1 MASMLILV
9 HLNLDNKILGGGFK
23 DLFYFHPYN
32 LGEME
37 SILMSI
43 FFNWVG
49 KKPPTSKRHC
59 FLIKDDLLS
68 IGMSPGL
75 GLFFLRVVAPLCLS
89 SASFSFGKR
98 EGVVGDKS

>member
-1 MASMLILV
+1 MVSKTFFTFTPTTLENGIHFDE
-9 HLNLDNKILGGGFK
+9 HL
-23 DLFYFHPYN
+23 
-32 LGEME
+32 
-37 SILMSI
+37 
-43 FFNWVG
+43 FNWVG
-49 KKPPTSKRHC
+49 KKPPTSKRHR